1 MIFTKC
7 WLSRRLVLAFLL
19 VGGVVFPGFSATG
32 QAMAAEHSKAPFLPE
47 SWQGNWIDTKSNDWV
62 VGFFEP
68 FAIYQSDFWAYES
81 VQVVGQTA
89 DGKPLNAVVTLAK
102 DGRSVRFTMKQDK
115 KGRLVLQP
123 SSGKAMTCIKAGT
136 QYPLYP
142 KKDKAFFTEP
152 TFEIDTATI
161 IGYFHH
167 WNAIPDRFAASFKGN
182 PFTVAVHNLVTG
194 NQDKHMGDIDSLGR
208 FKVRFPLLNAQ
219 ELYVD
224 WGRLT
229 SQAVMEP
236 GDTLFL
242 CADLLDFIPREEDGS
257 MFGYRLRPKQVLFMG
272 ENARLNNELE
282 RYKLTNWSAS
292 IRTLGFQTA
301 KTNQRESD
309 SAYLSVKKKE
319 YELRI
324 AVLDSFL
331 TTYPT
336 ASTKFVRFRRN
347 WEDWNVVR
355 DLMQHRF
362 SHFGTGDL
370 RLDPAFLAYVREKT
384 PTMES
389 WMLTLFRE
397 YQTFMRDWVDY
408 HNSVYGN
415 RGVNV
420 TIDSLV
426 AHLRRTGVYEGE
438 LEQSGDSILN
448 LFKTINE
455 ADTSLQQSLFEANRD
470 KFDRFYAYPIVKEGL
485 ADLMADATNAGDKGD
500 SLLTCLPAR
509 ALWWVHRFY
518 GKLDQHHL
526 PFSPWQLQRMREK
539 VVYPDLVA
547 QLEQMSAFYANVKN
561 KGMTYEASLKN
572 TKHLKEYTDAKA
584 LFDTLIAPYRGKVI
598 YLDFWGTWCGPCKAN
613 MKLVKPLKEKLE
625 GRNDIVFM
633 YLANRSPEEDWK
645 NVIAEMDLTGEN
657 VVHYRLPDNQQA
669 MIERLFNV
677 SKFPTYLL
685 INKEG
690 VVMDTDAKSP
700 REGIETFKQI
710 SSMILYGT
718 PTPPEGASF

>member
-1 MIFTKC
+1 MKH
-7 WLSRRLVLAFLL
+7 LKAFLSKL
-19 VGGVVFPGFSATG
+19 LFLLFFLGAWVLCPGLSEG
-32 QAMAAEHSKAPFLPE
+32 NQAMAAERSVSPFLPE
-47 SWQGNWIDTKSNDWV
+47 EWQGNWIDTKSNDWI

-81 VQVVGQTA
+81 VQIVGRTA
-89 DGKPLNAVVTLAK
+89 DGKPVNATVTLTK
-102 DGRSVRFTMKQDK
+102 DGRSVRFSMKQDK

-142 KKDKAFFTEP
+142 KKDKAFFAEP
-152 TFEIDTATI
+152 TFRVDTATI

-167 WNAIPDRFAASFKGN
+167 WNAIPDMFVNSFKGN

-194 NQDKHMGDIDSLGR
+194 SEDKYMADIDSFGR
-208 FKVRFPLLNAQ
+208 FKLRFPLLNAQ

-242 CADLLDFIPREEDGS
+242 CADLMDFIPREEDGS
-257 MFGYRLRPKQVLFMG
+257 MIGYRLRPKQVLFMG
-272 ENARLNNELE
+272 ENARLNNELD
-282 RYKLTNWSAS
+282 RFKSTKLNASVRTIGFSTTLTN
-292 IRTLGFQTA
+292 R
-301 KTNQRESD
+301 REPD
-309 SAYLSVKKKE
+309 SAFLSVKRKE
-319 YELRI
+319 YELRVT
-324 AVLDSFL
+324 VLDSFL
-331 TTYPT
+331 TTYPA
-336 ASTKFVRFRRN
+336 ASTKFVRFCRH

-370 RLDPAFLAYVREKT
+370 RLDPAFLAYVREKM
-384 PTMES
+384 PVMEP
-389 WMLTLFRE
+389 WMLTMFRE

-415 RGVNV
+415 RGINV

-426 AHLRRTGVYEGE
+426 AHLKRTGAYKYE
-438 LEQSGDSILN
+438 LEQSGDSILF
-448 LFKTINE
+448 LVKTINE
-455 ADTSLQQSLFEANRD
+455 ADTSLQQSLFETNRD
-470 KFDRFYAYPIVKEGL
+470 KFDRFYAHPVVKVGL
-485 ADLMADATNAGDKGD
+485 ADMIADATDAGDKGD

-509 ALWWVHRFY
+509 ALWWAHRYY
-518 GKLDQHHL
+518 GRLDQHHL
-526 PFSPWQLQRMREK
+526 PYSSWQLQRMREK

-547 QLEQMSAFYANVKN
+547 QLEQMSAFYADIKN

-572 TKHLKEYTDAKA
+572 TEHLKEYTDAKA

-710 SSMILYGT
+710 TSMILYGT
-718 PTPPEGASF
+718 PTPPEGAAF

>member
-1 MIFTKC
+1 M
-7 WLSRRLVLAFLL
+7 LVVAFLL
-19 VGGVVFPGFSATG
+19 VGGCCFSDLS
-32 QAMAAEHSKAPFLPE
+32 AMGKAMSVEHSKVLSLPE
-47 SWQGNWIDTKSNDWV
+47 EWQGNWIDTKSNEWV
-62 VGFFEP
+62 VGFFKP
-68 FAIYQSDFWAYES
+68 FAIYQSDFWDYES
-81 VQVVGQTA
+81 VQIVGRTA
-89 DGKPLNAVVTLAK
+89 DEKPVNAVVTLAK
-102 DGRSVRFTMKQDK
+102 DGRSVRFSMKQDK

-123 SSGKAMTCIKAGT
+123 SSGKALTCIKAGT
-136 QYPLYP
+136 RYPLYP
-142 KKDKAFFTEP
+142 KKDKAFFAEP
-152 TFEIDTATI
+152 TFRIDTATI

-167 WNAIPDRFAASFKGN
+167 WEDIPDMFAATFKGN
-182 PFTVAVHNLVTG
+182 PFSVAVNNLVTG
-194 NQDKHMGDIDSLGR
+194 AQDKHMADIDSFGR
-208 FKVRFPLLNAQ
+208 FNVRFPLLNAQ

-224 WGRLT
+224 WGRIT
-229 SQAVMEP
+229 SQVVMEP

-242 CADLLDFIPREEDGS
+242 CADLLDIIPREEDSS
-257 MFGYRLRPKQVLFMG
+257 MVGYRLRPKQVMFMG
-272 ENARLNNELE
+272 DNARLNNELE
-282 RYKLTNWSAS
+282 RFKPTKLNAMLRMSGSGATN
-292 IRTLGFQTA
+292 
-301 KTNQRESD
+301 TNRRESD
-309 SAYLSVKKKE
+309 CAFLSLKKKE
-319 YELRI
+319 YELRVS
-324 AVLDSFL
+324 VLDSFL

-336 ASTKFVRFRRN
+336 ASTKFVRYCRD

-370 RLDPAFLAYVREKT
+370 RLDPAFLAYVREKM
-384 PTMES
+384 PVMEP

-397 YQTFMRDWVDY
+397 YYTFTRDWVEY
-408 HNSVYGN
+408 HNSVDGN
-415 RGVNV
+415 RGINV

-426 AHLRRTGVYEGE
+426 AHLKRTGVYEGE
-438 LEQSGDSILN
+438 LVLLGDSIISLA
-448 LFKTINE
+448 KMINE
-455 ADTSLQQSLFEANRD
+455 ADTSLQQSMYEANKD
-470 KFDRFYAYPIVKEGL
+470 KFDRFYGHPVVKVGIEYL
-485 ADLMADATNAGDKGD
+485 FEDATDAGDKGD

-509 ALWWVHRFY
+509 ALWWAHRYFE
-518 GKLDQHHL
+518 KLDQHHL
-526 PFSPWQLQRMREK
+526 PFSSRQLQRMREK

-547 QLEQMSAFYANVKN
+547 QLEQISAFYANVKN

-572 TKHLKEYTDAKA
+572 TEHLKEYTDAKA

-598 YLDFWGTWCGPCKAN
+598 YLDFWGTWCGPCKEN

-645 NVIAEMDLTGEN
+645 SVIAEMDLTGEN
-657 VVHYRLPDNQQA
+657 VVHYRLPENQQA

-718 PTPPEGASF
+718 PTPPEGASY

>member
-1 MIFTKC
+1 MKH
-7 WLSRRLVLAFLL
+7 LKAFLSKL
-19 VGGVVFPGFSATG
+19 LFLLFFLGAWVLCPGLSEG
-32 QAMAAEHSKAPFLPE
+32 NQAMAAERSVSPFLPE
-47 SWQGNWIDTKSNDWV
+47 EWQGNWIDTKSNDWI

-81 VQVVGQTA
+81 VQIVGRTA
-89 DGKPLNAVVTLAK
+89 DGKPVNATVTLTK
-102 DGRSVRFTMKQDK
+102 DGRSVRFSMKQDK

-142 KKDKAFFTEP
+142 KKDKAFFAEP
-152 TFEIDTATI
+152 TFRVDTATI

-167 WNAIPDRFAASFKGN
+167 WNAIPDMFVNSFKGN

-194 NQDKHMGDIDSLGR
+194 SEDKYMADIDSFGR
-208 FKVRFPLLNAQ
+208 FKVQFPLLNAQ
-219 ELYVD
+219 ELFVD

-242 CADLLDFIPREEDGS
+242 CADMLDMLPREEDGS
-257 MFGYRLRPKQVLFMG
+257 MVGYRLRPKQVLFMG
-272 ENARLNNELE
+272 DNARINNELS
-282 RYKLTNWSAS
+282 RYKPTMWNAS
-292 IRTLGFQTA
+292 IRTSGLRATN
-301 KTNQRESD
+301 TNQRESD
-309 SAYLSVKKKE
+309 NTFLNLKKKE
-319 YELRI
+319 HELRV

-331 TTYPT
+331 TTYPA
-336 ASTKFVRFRRN
+336 ASTKFVEYYRN

-370 RLDPAFLAYVREKT
+370 RLDPAFLAYVREKM
-384 PTMES
+384 PVMEP
-389 WMLTLFRE
+389 WMLTMFRE

-426 AHLRRTGVYEGE
+426 AHLKRTGTYKGE
-438 LEQSGDSILN
+438 LEQSGDSILF
-448 LFKTINE
+448 LVKTINE
-455 ADTSLQQSLFEANRD
+455 ADTSLQQSLYETNRD
-470 KFDRFYAYPIVKEGL
+470 KFDRFYAHPVVKDGL
-485 ADLMADATNAGDKGD
+485 ADMITDATDAGDKGD

-509 ALWWVHRFY
+509 ALWWVHRYY
-518 GKLDQHHL
+518 GRLDQHHL
-526 PFSPWQLQRMREK
+526 PYSSWQLQRMREK

-572 TKHLKEYTDAKA
+572 TEHLKEYTDAKA

-710 SSMILYGT
+710 TSMILYGT
-718 PTPPEGASF
+718 PTPPEGAAF